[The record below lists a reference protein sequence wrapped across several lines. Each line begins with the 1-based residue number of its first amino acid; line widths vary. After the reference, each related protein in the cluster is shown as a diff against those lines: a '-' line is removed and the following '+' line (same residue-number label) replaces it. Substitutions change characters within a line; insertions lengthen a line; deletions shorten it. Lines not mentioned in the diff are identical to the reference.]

1 MSKRDYYE
9 ILGVEKGASQTEVKK
24 AYRKLAK
31 EYHPDHN
38 SDPGAEE
45 KFKEV
50 SEAYEVLSDESKR
63 KAYDQYGHAGTEGF
77 GGFSGAEGFNGTPFD
92 MGDIGDIFS
101 QFFGGGQGFGFD
113 FGGMNG
119 RGSARTQNMQG
130 SDLRYKINLSFMEA
144 MEGGEYKINV
154 TRDVECK
161 TCSGSGSKSG
171 ELQTCTTCGGRGQ
184 VQRVQQSIF
193 GRIAM
198 LSECPDC
205 DGSGK
210 IVKEKCPDCNGQGV
224 IHQEVPLKI
233 KVPAGAYDGMI
244 LRYRGSGNSGR
255 RGHSSGD
262 LFIEISVEPHEIFE
276 RRGNDIYID
285 HEISPMTAVLG
296 DQVEIES
303 LQGAVKL
310 KIPSG
315 TQPDTIFRI
324 SGKGAPI
331 IGREGRGDQYVRV
344 KVVIPKKISREE
356 KKLWEKLQE
365 QR

>member
-144 MEGGEYKINV
+144 MEGE
-154 TRDVECK
+154 
-161 TCSGSGSKSG
+161 
-171 ELQTCTTCGGRGQ
+171 
-184 VQRVQQSIF
+184 SI
-193 GRIAM
+193 R
-198 LSECPDC
+198 S
-205 DGSGK
+205 
-210 IVKEKCPDCNGQGV
+210 
-224 IHQEVPLKI
+224 
-233 KVPAGAYDGMI
+233 
-244 LRYRGSGNSGR
+244 
-255 RGHSSGD
+255 
-262 LFIEISVEPHEIFE
+262 
-276 RRGNDIYID
+276 
-285 HEISPMTAVLG
+285 T
-296 DQVEIES
+296 
-303 LQGAVKL
+303 
-310 KIPSG
+310 
-315 TQPDTIFRI
+315 
-324 SGKGAPI
+324 
-331 IGREGRGDQYVRV
+331 
-344 KVVIPKKISREE
+344 
-356 KKLWEKLQE
+356 
-365 QR
+365 